1 MADALN
7 PNFNMPV
14 RIHEESRSP
23 NRKIYRE
30 SAVHV
35 ATNHLD
41 VSRHREKPGFIYDRV
56 PEERTEMYGTWRKD
70 CEERDGYVLN
80 RRFPE
85 LEKAKADFVGE
96 EPNRSS
102 NKKLHT

>member
-1 MADALN
+1 M
-7 PNFNMPV
+7 
-14 RIHEESRSP
+14 
-23 NRKIYRE
+23 KI
-30 SAVHV
+30 SCVVHV

-56 PEERTEMYGTWRKD
+56 PDERTEMYGTWRKD
-70 CEERDGYVLN
+70 CEERDGHVLN